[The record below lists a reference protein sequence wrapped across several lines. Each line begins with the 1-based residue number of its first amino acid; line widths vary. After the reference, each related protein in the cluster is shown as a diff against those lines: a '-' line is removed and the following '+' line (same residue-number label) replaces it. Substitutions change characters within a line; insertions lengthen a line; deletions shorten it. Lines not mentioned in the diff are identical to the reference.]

1 MRLTNPREDQPKLK
15 KNKILFN
22 PFSGELIIPMEVR
35 PGVIQNVSV
44 NTQ

>member
-1 MRLTNPREDQPKLK
+1 MRLKNPREDQPKLK

-22 PFSGELIIPMEVR
+22 PSSGELIVPMQVR
-35 PGVIQNVSV
+35 PGVVKDVSV